1 MLPGVKSPAE
11 LRQGARRRA
20 HTPGGMFLHPS
31 PSIVLGPLL
40 ERQGILSDVLRER
53 QWRQLFIR
61 GVTPEQAV
69 ERAQVYYNNTR
80 PAFERWRKR

>member
-1 MLPGVKSPAE
+1 MTGSAMPTRRSSKGSSAE
-11 LRQGARRRA
+11 PTAIYAEWKARCVA
-20 HTPGGMFLHPS
+20 
-31 PSIVLGPLL
+31 LL

-69 ERAQVYYNNTR
+69 ERAQVHYNNTR